1 MENIVIIDCGSQFT
15 QLIARRIREMHVH
28 SEIIPAG
35 CTLDEVKSRQPK
47 GLIIS
52 GGPKS
57 VLDQGS
63 PRVPDG
69 FFYLGVP
76 ILGVCYGMQLMARLF
91 GGVVRR
97 SKARSTAEDMSAFRT
112 NRAPSSP
119 ACPTRSKCG

>member
-69 FFYLGVP
+69 FFLSL
-76 ILGVCYGMQLMARLF
+76 IHI
-91 GGVVRR
+91 
-97 SKARSTAEDMSAFRT
+97 
-112 NRAPSSP
+112 
-119 ACPTRSKCG
+119 